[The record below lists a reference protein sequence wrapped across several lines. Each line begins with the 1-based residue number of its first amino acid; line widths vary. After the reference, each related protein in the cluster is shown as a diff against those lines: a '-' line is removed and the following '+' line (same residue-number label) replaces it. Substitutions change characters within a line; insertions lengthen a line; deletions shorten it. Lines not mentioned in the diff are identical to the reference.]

1 MSYSPWCRQASDTTE
16 RLSLKTIQFTHLKC
30 PFVHDLLILEHFRG
44 FEKKSATPELSC
56 SFINKLSKC
65 LH

>member
-1 MSYSPWCRQASDTTE
+1 M
-16 RLSLKTIQFTHLKC
+16 KTIQFTRLKC